1 MKNDPL
7 VFLDYVISSIIPR
20 FIILL
25 QCHIHLLSILVVLSS
40 PTAQVV
46 LGNFDIETR
55 QFFNSYS
62 YTWKMD
68 VSLGT

>member
-1 MKNDPL
+1 MKTDPL

-25 QCHIHLLSILVVLSS
+25 QCHIHLLSILVVPSS
-40 PTAQVV
+40 PRAEVV

-55 QFFNSYS
+55 
-62 YTWKMD
+62 
-68 VSLGT
+68 